1 MTEKVLAK
9 DRALNAD
16 RIARIGRQ
24 VKAVLPIFDA
34 DAFAADVMAD
44 LPRLEL
50 KARIARTAKGLHDHL
65 PVTGA
70 EALQVL
76 LRSLPPTPQAAGVTN
91 DFGLHLYSPHSD
103 YVARYCRNAEDLV
116 HSLDALRRFTSYFS
130 AEDAVRYFLNDFP
143 EQTMKAVHA
152 WARDGDYRVRRLASE
167 STRPTLP
174 WSPRISLP
182 VDAGLPVLDQLHCD
196 SSRYV
201 TQSVANHLRD
211 IAATDPDLVLATL
224 TRWKVNRRAGDKE
237 FDFIAREALKTKLK
251 EGWPPAYVFLGY
263 ASDAP
268 VDVSALR
275 LERTQLHP
283 GETLVFH
290 TDLSTRA
297 TAPLH
302 VTYVIASTTQRG
314 ARREKVYFLS
324 RVTAEPGRPI
334 ALTKEHLLRATG
346 TAAVRPGAYAV
357 EIQVNG
363 RRFPAA
369 EFQVLEHATPLE
381 DGLRNRMEPLA
392 TSQEGTRRRY

>member
-16 RIARIGRQ
+16 RVARIGRE
-24 VKAVLPIFDA
+24 VKTVLPEFDA

-65 PVTGA
+65 TVTGA
-70 EALQVL
+70 QALQVL
-76 LRSLPPTPQAAGVTN
+76 LRSLPPTPEAAGVTN
-91 DFGLHLYSPHSD
+91 DFGLHLYSPHSE
-103 YVARYCRNAEDLV
+103 YVARYCRTAENLG

-143 EQTMKAVHA
+143 EQTMTAVHD

-167 STRPTLP
+167 STRPALP

-182 VDAGLPVLDQLHCD
+182 ADAGLLILDQIHHD
-196 SSRYV
+196 TSRYV

-211 IAATDPDLVLATL
+211 ITATDPDLILATL
-224 TRWKVNRRAGDKE
+224 TRWKADTRATGKE

-251 EGWPPAYVFLGY
+251 EGWPPAYEFLGY

-268 VDVSALR
+268 VDVSAVHI
-275 LERTQLHP
+275 ERTQLHA
-283 GETLVFH
+283 GETLVFRA
-290 TDLSTRA
+290 DLSTSA
-297 TAPLH
+297 TTPLH
-302 VTYVIASTTQRG
+302 VTYVISSTTQRG
-314 ARREKVYFLS
+314 ERREKVYFLS
-324 RVTAEPGRPI
+324 RVTAEPSRP
-334 ALTKEHLLRATG
+334 LTLAKEHLLRPTG
-346 TAAVRPGAYAV
+346 TTAVKPGAYAV
-357 EIQVNG
+357 GIQVNG

-369 EFQVLEHATPLE
+369 GFRVLE
-381 DGLRNRMEPLA
+381 
-392 TSQEGTRRRY
+392 

>member
-9 DRALNAD
+9 DRALNAE
-16 RIARIGRQ
+16 RIARIGRE
-24 VKAVLPIFDA
+24 VKTALPTFDA

-76 LRSLPPTPQAAGVTN
+76 LRSLPPTPEAAGVTN

-103 YVARYCRNAEDLV
+103 YVARYCRTAEDLE
-116 HSLDALRRFTSYFS
+116 HALDALRRFTSYFS

-143 EQTMKAVHA
+143 EQTMTAVHA
-152 WARDGDYRVRRLASE
+152 WTRDGDHRVRRLASE

-174 WSPRISLP
+174 WSPRISVP
-182 VDAGLPVLDQLHCD
+182 VDAGLPVLDQLYRD

-224 TRWKVNRRAGDKE
+224 TRWKAERRAIDKG

-251 EGWPPAYVFLGY
+251 EGWPPAYQFLGY
-263 ASDAP
+263 TSDASIEVSP
-268 VDVSALR
+268 VR
-275 LERTQLHP
+275 LERNQLHA
-283 GETLVFH
+283 GETLVF
-290 TDLSTRA
+290 
-297 TAPLH
+297 
-302 VTYVIASTTQRG
+302 
-314 ARREKVYFLS
+314 
-324 RVTAEPGRPI
+324 
-334 ALTKEHLLRATG
+334 
-346 TAAVRPGAYAV
+346 
-357 EIQVNG
+357 
-363 RRFPAA
+363 
-369 EFQVLEHATPLE
+369 
-381 DGLRNRMEPLA
+381 
-392 TSQEGTRRRY
+392 

>member
-1 MTEKVLAK
+1 MTDKVLAK

-16 RIARIGRQ
+16 RIARIGRE
-24 VKAVLPIFDA
+24 VKTALPTFDA
-34 DAFAADVMAD
+34 AAFTADVMAD

-70 EALQVL
+70 EALAVL
-76 LRSLPPTPQAAGVTN
+76 LRSLPPTPEAAGVTN

-103 YVARYCRNAEDLV
+103 YVARYCRTAENLV
-116 HSLDALRRFTSYFS
+116 PALDALRRFTSYFS

-143 EQTMKAVHA
+143 EQTMTAVHA
-152 WARDGDYRVRRLASE
+152 WARDSDHRVRRLASE

-174 WSPRISLP
+174 WSTRITLP
-182 VDAGLPVLDQLHCD
+182 TDAALPVLDQLYYD

-211 IAATDPDLVLATL
+211 ITATDPDLVLATL
-224 TRWKVNRRAGDKE
+224 TRWRTGGRASDKE
-237 FDFIAREALKTKLK
+237 IDFLAREALKAKVK
-251 EGWPPAYVFLGY
+251 QGWPPAYEFLGY

-268 VDVSALR
+268 VDVSAVR

-283 GETLVFH
+283 GETLVFRA
-290 TDLSTRA
+290 DLSTRA

-302 VTYVIASTTQRG
+302 VTYVISSTTQRG
-314 ARREKVYFLS
+314 AHREKVYFLN
-324 RVTAEPGRPI
+324 RVRAEPGRPL

-346 TAAVRPGAYAV
+346 TAAVRPGAYEV
-357 EIQVNG
+357 GIQVNG
-363 RRFPAA
+363 RRFPAV
-369 EFQVLEHATPLE
+369 EFQILDLANIVDV
-381 DGLRNRMEPLA
+381 DG
-392 TSQEGTRRRY
+392 Q

>member
-24 VKAVLPIFDA
+24 VKAVLPTFDA

-50 KARIARTAKGLHDHL
+50 KARIARTAKGLYDHL

-76 LRSLPPTPQAAGVTN
+76 LRSLPPTPEAAGATN

-103 YVARYCRNAEDLV
+103 YVARYCRTAEDLG
-116 HSLDALRRFTSYFS
+116 HALEGLRRLTSYFS
-130 AEDAVRYFLNDFP
+130 AEDAIRCFLNDFP

-167 STRPTLP
+167 STRPMLP
-174 WSPRISLP
+174 WSPRINLP
-182 VDAGLPVLDQLHCD
+182 ADAGLPVLDQLYLD
-196 SSRYV
+196 PSRYV

-224 TRWKVNRRAGDKE
+224 ARWKANGRAGNKE

-251 EGWPPAYVFLGY
+251 QGWPPAYEFLGY
-263 ASDAP
+263 ATDAP
-268 VDVSALR
+268 VDISAVR
-275 LERTQLHP
+275 LERTQLHA

-290 TDLSTRA
+290 TDLSARA
-297 TAPLH
+297 TVPLH

-346 TAAVRPGAYAV
+346 TAAIRPGAYAV
-357 EIQVNG
+357 EIQVNR

-369 EFQVLEHATPLE
+369 EFQVLEQATPLE